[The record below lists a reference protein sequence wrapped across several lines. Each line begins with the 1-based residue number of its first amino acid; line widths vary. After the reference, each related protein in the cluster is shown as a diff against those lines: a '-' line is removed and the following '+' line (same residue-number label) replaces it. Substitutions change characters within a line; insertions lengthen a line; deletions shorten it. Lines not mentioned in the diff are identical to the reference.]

1 MSSKLKARLP
11 YIFLVVATL
20 LLDRWTK
27 SLIQARFELN
37 DTVSVIDGFFNITYV
52 RNTGV
57 AFGILDAASLP
68 LKSAALAIL
77 TIAAIAG
84 VIVYSW
90 RTPVNQKM
98 LQVGLSLILAGAL
111 GNLYDRI
118 NYGYVIDF
126 LEIYFRNY
134 HWPAFNVADSAIST
148 GVVLLA
154 LEILRHNEAPRTA

>member
-1 MSSKLKARLP
+1 MIAKFKSRLP
-11 YIFLVVATL
+11 YAILIFAILG
-20 LLDRWTK
+20 LDRWTK
-27 SLIQARFELN
+27 WLIHSRLLLN
-37 DTVSVIDGFFNITYV
+37 QTIPIIDGFFNITYV

-98 LQVGLSLILAGAL
+98 LQVGQVQEINFS
-111 GNLYDRI
+111 YDLL
-118 NYGYVIDF
+118 V
-126 LEIYFRNY
+126 IYF
-134 HWPAFNVADSAIST
+134 
-148 GVVLLA
+148 
-154 LEILRHNEAPRTA
+154 E